1 MVTSALA
8 RDTVFALRH
17 QIARLEGTL
26 PATLDQPETAGP
38 APMLVR
44 RRGAAAGREAR
55 LATGVDGLDA
65 ALGGG
70 VPKAALTEIHG
81 LETRDGGAVA
91 GFTLALAV
99 LLRGKETPSLPVL
112 WIGTAEIFG
121 EAGFPHAPGLAF
133 SFGLEPEAFLFA
145 EAPTLADA
153 LWIAEEAA
161 PLKALAAVILEV
173 RGNPARL
180 DLTATRRLH
189 VRAQQAGRPVF
200 LLRQG
205 ALPDP
210 TAAPVRLVVAPA
222 PAGLRETL
230 AGPLPRSIGPPAFLV
245 TLSKSRTAMTAQF
258 TLEWNADERAFF
270 DRRSGVERHVGN
282 GAGWPAHSGAV
293 LSLSRA

>member
-1 MVTSALA
+1 MVTRAVA
-8 RDTVFALRH
+8 QETVFALR
-17 QIARLEGTL
+17 QKIARLEGTL
-26 PATLDQPETAGP
+26 PAILEQPKGAEVVP
-38 APMLVR
+38 ILVR
-44 RRGAAAGREAR
+44 RKGVAGGRGMHI
-55 LATGVDGLDA
+55 ATGVEGLDA

-70 VPKAALTEIHG
+70 LPKAALTEIQG

-91 GFTLALAV
+91 GFALALAAF
-99 LLRGKETPSLPVL
+99 LRGRDMPARPLL

-121 EAGFPHAPGLAF
+121 EAGLPHAPGLA
-133 SFGLEPEAFLFA
+133 SGFGLEPGALLFA
-145 EAPTLADA
+145 EAPKLTDA

-161 PLKALAAVILEV
+161 ALKALSAVILEV

-222 PAGLRETL
+222 PSGLRETL
-230 AGPLPRSIGPPAFLV
+230 SGSLPRSIGPPGFLV

-258 TLEWNADERAFF
+258 TLEWNADECAFF
-270 DRRSGVERHVGN
+270 DRRPEPERDGY
-282 GAGWPAHSGAV
+282 GAERPAHSGTV